1 MAVRR
6 LLAGNVQMNSTDLVW
21 GYTSNT
27 VDE

>member
-6 LLAGNVQMNSTDLVW
+6 LLVENMQIDSTELVW

-27 VDE
+27 ADE

>member
-6 LLAGNVQMNSTDLVW
+6 LLAGNMQMDSTELVW

-27 VDE
+27 GDE